1 VEEEGWGGHGP
12 KTGRS
17 AIEEEDGEEEDGK
30 EEGGEEEE
38 GGKEEDGEKEDEEEE
53 DGEEEEDV
61 EEEKC
66 NSVTVNMRCDIL
78 TAMKISVLLFWTCR
92 QT

>member
-12 KTGRS
+12 KAGRS
-17 AIEEEDGEEEDGK
+17 AIEEEDGEEE
-30 EEGGEEEE
+30 
-38 GGKEEDGEKEDEEEE
+38 
-53 DGEEEEDV
+53 
-61 EEEKC
+61 EEEKR
-66 NSVTVNMRCDIL
+66 NSVPVNMRCDIL